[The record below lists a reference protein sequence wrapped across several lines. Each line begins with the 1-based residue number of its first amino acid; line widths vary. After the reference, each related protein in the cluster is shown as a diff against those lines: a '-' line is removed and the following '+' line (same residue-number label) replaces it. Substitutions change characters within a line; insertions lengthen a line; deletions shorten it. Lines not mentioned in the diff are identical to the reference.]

1 MDLVNAQLRTVYFN
15 NPAADLIA
23 TKVGVTSLP
32 EAMSA
37 MRPPGERHDN
47 DHIDFRDVQ
56 VLPTPAELAS
66 EAESYLP
73 PPEGSELIDNPEA
86 ALLDRHFRLLRED
99 LIAPLRVELAEE
111 LSQPAGGRRL
121 LFSNPTVVD
130 IELKPEPHVTLSV
143 DMPPQLLRRLRKLH
157 TDKKAEEL
165 RSFFDTGA
173 GRRVMPVGTLVMLL
187 DSETDKD
194 ESIVA
199 VGVVVA
205 RRDMLTFSEKRI
217 SSTFTEKMINSTLTI
232 GIAWQGS
239 SMDFILRAL
248 GSAQSAKRRNS
259 RPCAAFLFSG
269 RAIHSYKPVLE
280 ALQRMTSI
288 ALGHVL
294 VRGGAPG
301 VHTLAH
307 AGMRLTDFSDEIR
320 DAVANDLS
328 QAEALELMMEKEV
341 VLVQGPPGTGKT
353 YIGVWMVKAML
364 EAQALKFPSGPPLR
378 ILCLCYTNHAL
389 DSFLESL
396 IDAGAL

>member
-1 MDLVNAQLRTVYFN
+1 
-15 NPAADLIA
+15 
-23 TKVGVTSLP
+23 
-32 EAMSA
+32 
-37 MRPPGERHDN
+37 
-47 DHIDFRDVQ
+47 
-56 VLPTPAELAS
+56 
-66 EAESYLP
+66 
-73 PPEGSELIDNPEA
+73 
-86 ALLDRHFRLLRED
+86 
-99 LIAPLRVELAEE
+99 LRVELAEE

-130 IELKPEPHVTLSV
+130 IDFKPEPHVTLTV
-143 DMPPQLLRRLRKLH
+143 EMPPQILRRLRKLH
-157 TDKKAEEL
+157 TDKKAEEF

-173 GRRVMPVGTLVMLL
+173 GRRVMPIGTLVMLL
-187 DSETDKD
+187 DSETDKG

-205 RRDMLTFSEKRI
+205 RRDMLTFTEKRI
-217 SSTFTEKMINSTLTI
+217 SSTFTEKRINSTLTI

-239 SMDFILRAL
+239 SMDFIPRAL

-280 ALQRMTSI
+280 ALQCMTSIALGHVLEALQCMTSI

-294 VRGGAPG
+294 VRRGVPG

-307 AGMRLTDFSDEIR
+307 ARMRLTDFSDEIR

-328 QAEALELMMEKEV
+328 QAEALELMMEKYV

-353 YIGVWMVKAML
+353 YIGVWMVKVML
-364 EAQALKFPSGPPLR
+364 EAQLLKFPPGPPLR

-389 DSFLESL
+389 DTFLESL